1 MDNIEIIELLQKAG
15 ARLLRDEL
23 LLLRAIERRAWSAAR
38 YFLPTISDLGPQ
50 TRQTCLVN
58 TLTATCSFHRDAGV
72 DFFYTLV
79 TWFSTNNLLSNGLI
93 GRCIDVAIF
102 YGNTIAL
109 IHFYA
114 IYDSPTERQRLA
126 YARIAVEEGWFA
138 FAEWLLNGQYDPDTL
153 CTAVRMACST
163 EDTAFLQRFLLWRPS
178 GDADASRA
186 DTEEV
191 ALGIAVASAAR
202 GVLELLFAGGIRPCL
217 IPAVDDDYGLF
228 DCS

>member
-1 MDNIEIIELLQKAG
+1 
-15 ARLLRDEL
+15 
-23 LLLRAIERRAWSAAR
+23 
-38 YFLPTISDLGPQ
+38 
-50 TRQTCLVN
+50 V
-58 TLTATCSFHRDAGV
+58 
-72 DFFYTLV
+72 
-79 TWFSTNNLLSNGLI
+79 
-93 GRCIDVAIF
+93 
-102 YGNTIAL
+102 
-109 IHFYA
+109 
-114 IYDSPTERQRLA
+114 
-126 YARIAVEEGWFA
+126 WFA

-163 EDTAFLQRFLLWRPS
+163 EDTAFLQRFLSWRPS